1 MKLLLFVLY
10 SNSLFLG
17 TDELSDLYV
26 EKVLNSPAIDGEL
39 NDECWK
45 ELKIIK
51 DFRQRRPNEG
61 EPATEKTEVRI
72 CRNDKTLFIG
82 VRCFDSQP
90 EKIRAGVMQRDAT
103 VKGDDYFFVLIDPFG
118 RSREGY
124 YFRTNAN
131 GAKGEALINSDM
143 SKPKMDW
150 DTIWDVKSKIDEL
163 GWTAEFA
170 IPFRSIPSDTKSDA
184 WRIDFGRWFSR
195 GQERSKWVGF
205 SRDRNWFSLEDAGG
219 ITGLS
224 EIDRGEGN

>member
-17 TDELSDLYV
+17 TNELTDLYV
-26 EKVLNSPAIDGEL
+26 EKVLNSPVIDGEL

-90 EKIRAGVMQRDAT
+90 EKVRAGVMQRDAT

-150 DTIWDVKSKIDEL
+150 DTIWDVKSKIDDL

-170 IPFRSIPSDTKSDA
+170 IPFRVFLLMLNLTHGGLILADGSHVVRSVPNGLGFLVTEIGSL
-184 WRIDFGRWFSR
+184 SR
-195 GQERSKWVGF
+195 MPEKLA
-205 SRDRNWFSLEDAGG
+205 D
-219 ITGLS
+219 
-224 EIDRGEGN
+224 